1 MKFGKL
7 LWMFNSSKVRASKWG
22 KKYKVKTII
31 IQKEEEAKF
40 LYKLA
45 SKYANYNIVELG
57 RKYGGSAVVMGSAL
71 RREGGTGRIYS
82 VDLSEDH
89 YEFSKEFIRDMG
101 CLDYVELIKSNSQV
115 YPLDYEINDVA
126 FVLFDATHDYDIMK
140 EFNVWYDR
148 IMPNGYM
155 IIHDYGMEK
164 HEGVTRAVD
173 DFVVQHGL
181 KISDKV
187 GRIAVIRKLK

>member
-1 MKFGKL
+1 
-7 LWMFNSSKVRASKWG
+7 MFNSSKVRASKWG